1 MPFRKMHSGIMHLL
15 PFLTC
20 IKDTK
25 RRKFL
30 ISNYFFSS
38 PCQRQGELLPSLGI
52 RRPLNPSKS
61 DQKYFFS
68 KVTISQINT
77 NLYSVPKIIVL
88 KIQLDL
94 TTTNV
99 DVKHMETIVSTEGS
113 DN

>member
-1 MPFRKMHSGIMHLL
+1 MHDTAMHFSERH
-15 PFLTC
+15 FLEEF
-20 IKDTK
+20 IK
-25 RRKFL
+25 
-30 ISNYFFSS
+30 
-38 PCQRQGELLPSLGI
+38 
-52 RRPLNPSKS
+52 NPSKS